1 MGERG
6 RVSLGVGWITLFL
19 IGIDLFVVSPLL
31 PFISDAYQV
40 SSAMTG
46 WMVTVFAITYAI
58 FAPFFGWLSDKNGRR
73 SYITFGLVLF
83 VISNILTAFA
93 PSFFWLIISR
103 ILVGLSVAAIAPL
116 LYAII
121 GDIAPPNRTG
131 TWLSILASGHLTAL
145 WAGAPF
151 GTLLEHFLG
160 WRSVFVALAIMGLIL
175 AVVNFITWRNEPK
188 SNSTRNLLGGNLLR
202 IFGSVSVTASW
213 AIAMY
218 ALYVYLGAAL
228 YSEIRFSSSE
238 IATAIIFYGIGAV
251 IGSLTGGQL
260 TDRFGEKKIS
270 KVTLIF
276 LTLVL
281 VCLGIFFTS
290 GIWIYFLLFLWA
302 LVGYAGFTSYTA
314 RLVVEYPNDRG
325 SAMAWN
331 MTALYIG
338 ITLGSMLG
346 GFVISKWGYTFLPY
360 VCSIAAI
367 LSFVLSTQKVKET
380 KMESAV

>member
-1 MGERG
+1 M
-6 RVSLGVGWITLFL
+6 
-19 IGIDLFVVSPLL
+19 
-31 PFISDAYQV
+31 
-40 SSAMTG
+40 
-46 WMVTVFAITYAI
+46 
-58 FAPFFGWLSDKNGRR
+58 
-73 SYITFGLVLF
+73 
-83 VISNILTAFA
+83 
-93 PSFFWLIISR
+93 
-103 ILVGLSVAAIAPL
+103 

-121 GDIAPPNRTG
+121 GDVAPPNRTG

-160 WRSVFVALAIMGLIL
+160 WRSVFVALDIMGLIL
-175 AVVNFITWRNEPK
+175 VVVNFITWRNEPK
-188 SNSTRNLLGGNLLR
+188 SNSTRNLLWGKLLR

-290 GIWIYFLLFLWA
+290 GICIYFFLFLWA
-302 LVGYAGFTSYTA
+302 LVGYAGLTSYTA
-314 RLVVEYPNDRG
+314 RLAVEYPNDRG
-325 SAMAWN
+325 SVMAWN

-380 KMESAV
+380 KTESAV